1 MFRIISRNL
10 KPLLNKSKQYQKFSD
25 IKYEKYAKKVLNKL
39 KINEIRALIDDR
51 NETVGKKILEAE
63 KKKTHIMGI
72 IGDKEVENSEVTIRL
87 RGGNIVGGIKLD
99 KLSDYI
105 SSVVNK
111 SRETNL
117 N

>member
-1 MFRIISRNL
+1 M
-10 KPLLNKSKQYQKFSD
+10 
-25 IKYEKYAKKVLNKL
+25 KL
-39 KINEIRALIDDR
+39 KETIMIAIAALAFMLITGIAKA
-51 NETVGKKILEAE
+51 NPVVNWFEAE

-105 SSVVNK
+105 SSIVNK

>member
-1 MFRIISRNL
+1 
-10 KPLLNKSKQYQKFSD
+10 
-25 IKYEKYAKKVLNKL
+25 
-39 KINEIRALIDDR
+39 
-51 NETVGKKILEAE
+51 
-63 KKKTHIMGI
+63 MGI

-105 SSVVNK
+105 SSIVNG